1 MTHTVED
8 AARLLQVM
16 AGHDPRDST
25 SMPAP
30 VPDYLAALT
39 RDAGSSR
46 PLTGLR
52 IGIPTEFFV
61 SGMQAEVERA
71 VRDAITH
78 LESLGAT
85 AIEVSLP
92 HTDYSL
98 PVYYI
103 LATSEAS
110 TNLARYDGISFGVR
124 VEGTDMWD
132 TYRKTRGQGFGPEV
146 KRRIMLGT
154 YALSAGYYD
163 AFYGK
168 AMKVRTLIKQDY
180 DRAFEQVDVLIAATS
195 PTTAFRL
202 GENTADPL
210 QMYLA
215 DVLTISANLAGVC
228 GLNVP
233 CGYDESG
240 LPIGLQ
246 IIAPAFQEAV
256 ALRVGHLYERST
268 DWLSRKPDATQWLA

>member
-1 MTHTVED
+1 
-8 AARLLQVM
+8 
-16 AGHDPRDST
+16 
-25 SMPAP
+25 
-30 VPDYLAALT
+30 
-39 RDAGSSR
+39 
-46 PLTGLR
+46 
-52 IGIPTEFFV
+52 
-61 SGMQAEVERA
+61 
-71 VRDAITH
+71 
-78 LESLGAT
+78 
-85 AIEVSLP
+85 
-92 HTDYSL
+92 
-98 PVYYI
+98 
-103 LATSEAS
+103 
-110 TNLARYDGISFGVR
+110 
-124 VEGTDMWD
+124 
-132 TYRKTRGQGFGPEV
+132 
-146 KRRIMLGT
+146 MLGT

-180 DRAFEQVDVLIAATS
+180 DRAFEQVDVLVAATS
-195 PTTAFRL
+195 PTNAFRL

-246 IIAPAFQEAV
+246 IIAPAFQEEV